1 MKTRRTPMTSD
12 SILDGI
18 RRVKSFARDDLE
30 AIHLAIPDFEKV
42 QLKPA
47 KYDVIEQPDGR
58 LVTAFKGRLI
68 DVLPHEL
75 R

>member
-1 MKTRRTPMTSD
+1 MKERSE
-12 SILDGI
+12 IAEGI
-18 RRVKSFARDDLE
+18 QRVKSFARDDLD

-42 QLKPA
+42 KRTPA
-47 KYDVIEQPDGR
+47 NYGVTKQKDGR
-58 LVTAFKGRLI
+58 LVTVFKGRLI